1 MIELK
6 PDIKVL
12 VASAYNMNNSVDD
25 ILTKGANGF
34 IQKPYR
40 IDNIIVKIRQV
51 MQG

>member
-1 MIELK
+1 M
-6 PDIKVL
+6 L
-12 VASAYNMNNSVDD
+12 VASAYNLNNLEDD

-51 MQG
+51 LEK